1 MPKVHSIATPNP
13 PGKDSIMNAKH
24 IAAALS
30 LALAG
35 SAAMAFEATE
45 FKDPVITSAGAAAI
59 QAGRTQEPTAV
70 IVSRGEATQFADV
83 AKQPRDRSEVRAEAR
98 TAARQLKVNPLY
110 IGG

>member
-1 MPKVHSIATPNP
+1 
-13 PGKDSIMNAKH
+13 MNVKH

-45 FKDPVITSAGAAAI
+45 FKDPVVTPAGAAAI

-70 IVSRGEATQFADV
+70 VVSRGEATQFADV
-83 AKQPRDRSEVRAEAR
+83 AKQPRDRAEVRAEAR
-98 TAARQLKVNPLY
+98 TAARQHNVNPLY

>member
-1 MPKVHSIATPNP
+1 
-13 PGKDSIMNAKH
+13 MNVKH

-45 FKDPVITSAGAAAI
+45 FKDPVITPAGVSAI
-59 QAGRTQEPTAV
+59 QAGKTQEPTAV
-70 IVSRGEATQFADV
+70 VVSRGEATQFADV
-83 AKQPRDRSEVRAEAR
+83 VKSKRDRAEVRAEAR
-98 TAARQLKVNPLY
+98 TAAREHKVNPLY